1 MARLAGLPPGVVE
14 RATEVL
20 HSLEREDLGREVG
33 PSQEA
38 AGRIAP
44 SVQLQLFEAAPHPV
58 VEELK
63 ELDVENM
70 TPVQA
75 LQALAELKRK
85 AEQ

>member
-1 MARLAGLPPGVVE
+1 M
-14 RATEVL
+14 
-20 HSLEREDLGREVG
+20 
-33 PSQEA
+33 
-38 AGRIAP
+38 
-44 SVQLQLFEAAPHPV
+44 QLQLFEAAPHPV